1 MQQTKKVLLNKDI
14 SQENKLKDLL
24 AFSSKPTHAVDRKT
38 KMTRVLTA
46 KIKESKGQDEICSPQ
61 KKKKESSC
69 ASGKNESPKKSKE
82 KNRKD
87 ESAAARKT
95 EKKSRKQFHY
105 PQIKKSCRI

>member
-69 ASGKNESPKKSKE
+69 ASGKNESPKNKRKKKE
-82 KNRKD
+82 RMNQLLQEKQRKKAGN
-87 ESAAARKT
+87 SFIIHR
-95 EKKSRKQFHY
+95 
-105 PQIKKSCRI
+105 